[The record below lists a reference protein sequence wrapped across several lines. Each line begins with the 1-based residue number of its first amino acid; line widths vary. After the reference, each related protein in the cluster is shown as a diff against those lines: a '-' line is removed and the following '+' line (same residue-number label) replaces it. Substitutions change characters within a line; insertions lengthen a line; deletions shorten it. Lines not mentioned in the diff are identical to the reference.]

1 MRMIIPLMIGVAV
14 TFALIGSFVFNL
26 INTSDQEY
34 VINLQEKCY
43 KVAMEGFKIQV
54 KYPNLTIEEIPQPDK
69 ESLQYLDEIWY
80 SDCVSQLPQE
90 KILEIAQSVQNDYL
104 SSN

>member
-1 MRMIIPLMIGVAV
+1 MIIPVMIGVAI
-14 TFALIGSFVFNL
+14 ASAMIGSFVLSL
-26 INTSDQEY
+26 INTPEQESM
-34 VINLQEKCY
+34 INLQEKCY

-54 KYPNLTIEEIPQPDK
+54 KYPDLTIEELPQSDK
-69 ESLQYLDEIWY
+69 ESIQYLDEIWH

>member
-1 MRMIIPLMIGVAV
+1 MIIPLVIGVAV
-14 TFALIGSFVFNL
+14 ASALIGSFVLNL
-26 INTSDQEY
+26 ITSSEQEPM
-34 VINLQEKCY
+34 INLQEKCY

-54 KYPNLTIEEIPQPDK
+54 KYPDLTIEDIPQPDK

-80 SDCVSQLPQE
+80 DDCVSQLPQE

-104 SSN
+104 LSN